1 MDNLQQ
7 KILEI
12 FDEFRIP
19 VNGILKLQ
27 SIESRIR
34 NWDRRS

>member
-12 FDEFRIP
+12 FGEYKTP

-27 SIESRIR
+27 SIESQFA
-34 NWDRRS
+34 